1 MSIFN
6 ITLDTI
12 WKVYYYIA
20 LSATILFTIK
30 LFLFVL
36 FGGGSE
42 VITDFNMEID
52 TDCSFNFLSVQSV
65 LAFFMGFGWMGYAA
79 ILQFGFS
86 QLATLI
92 SSIIVGLVFLFVSA
106 GLMFAVKHLEKK
118 VVKDKNTA
126 LNKIGQAYI
135 NFAPKSKGQV
145 EIEINGQLSVVDAMN
160 NSDEEIKA
168 FEEVEVVKIEND
180 MLYVEKVQVIPTRS
194 QS

>member
-6 ITLDTI
+6 ITLDAI
-12 WKVYYYIA
+12 WKVYYYVA
-20 LSATILFTIK
+20 LFASILFTIK
-30 LFLFVL
+30 LFLFVI

-65 LAFFMGFGWMGYAA
+65 LAFFMGFGWMGYAG
-79 ILQFGFS
+79 IRQFGFS
-86 QLATLI
+86 QLTTLI

-118 VVKDKNTA
+118 VVKDKTTA

-135 NFAPKSKGQV
+135 NFAPKSKGQI

-180 MLYVEKVQVIPTRS
+180 MLYVEKVG
-194 QS
+194 

>member
-1 MSIFN
+1 MILFN
-6 ITLDTI
+6 MTSDTI
-12 WKVYYYIA
+12 LNIYYYIA
-20 LSATILFTIK
+20 LFATILFVIK

-42 VITDFNMEID
+42 VFTDFNMEID

-65 LAFFMGFGWMGYAA
+65 LAFFMGFGWTGYAG

-86 QLATLI
+86 QLTTLI
-92 SSIIVGLVFLFVSA
+92 ASIIVGLMFLVMSA

-118 VVKDKNTA
+118 VVKDKTTA

-135 NFAPKSKGQV
+135 NFAPKSKGQI

-168 FEEVEVVKIEND
+168 FEEVKVVKIEND
-180 MLYVEKVQVIPTRS
+180 TLYVEKVKI
-194 QS
+194 